1 MMTDDVRV
9 SNNKER
15 MCASS
20 DGARLFSSIN
30 CHRST
35 ITDYIRLWYAGAPR
49 YPNVISGLARSVR
62 QPTSFLD
69 PPPRSDRFG
78 HSCFFPSHN
87 SQMSA
92 DALPA
97 LDLNLYASVTL
108 SRYFTESHTVWK
120 ARWTWTKALYYIN
133 RVITVFGLTL
143 AATRKRLQI
152 RSRDKSFTLKF
163 FQKIL
168 SSGQSY
174 PSDCS
179 FYLWTASLLQ
189 VVSWCIANIILTLRI
204 VALYYQRKYLLRVLY
219 FLLVVD
225 WAVVVSTTIHT
236 LWSLEQ
242 QLDYSPVL
250 RMCASTAPTPAA
262 PAIFMGPAIYEFIL
276 FILTIYRALQDVR
289 NRLSTG
295 PLVATLY
302 RDGFYYFAS
311 IFTVHL
317 WNSLSYMTQPMT
329 GIFMGVYF
337 AWAVMTVMS
346 CRVFLNLVFVLH
358 GRPNA
363 GMTSG
368 VLTSFHARA
377 APRTEVEMPG
387 QVETFG
393 SKKIRHNVPLTVFS
407 TTVVTVEGDIPRSNP
422 RPTKGSSGL
431 DNIPDPER

>member
-1 MMTDDVRV
+1 MTDDVRV

-97 LDLNLYASVTL
+97 LDLNLYGSVTL
-108 SRYFTESHTVWK
+108 SRYFTGVALTLCIYDWLIILERESHTVWK

-133 RVITVFGLTL
+133 RVITLFGLAL
-143 AATRKRLQI
+143 AATQNSLLWTKLPQR
-152 RSRDKSFTLKF
+152 F
-163 FQKIL
+163 
-168 SSGQSY
+168 
-174 PSDCS
+174 CS

-346 CRVFLNLVFVLH
+346 CRVFLNLVFVVH